1 MTALALKLFGST
13 APSITIPD
21 EDPERMTHLS
31 NLQSGGNLSE
41 IRQAVDYC
49 RDKLENN
56 MAPDDAQQWYDSVE
70 AALINN
76 NSRLSF
82 KDVENINEVAC
93 RLWDKGARI
102 RIDVKN
108 LPEVT
113 EDAQMQQDLE
123 MQTDVSDLAD
133 DILSKMQ
140 MDVRILKL

>member
-1 MTALALKLFGST
+1 
-13 APSITIPD
+13 
-21 EDPERMTHLS
+21 
-31 NLQSGGNLSE
+31 
-41 IRQAVDYC
+41 
-49 RDKLENN
+49 

-140 MDVRILKL
+140 MDVEKLDALLTEK